1 MRRPLPT
8 LLTFLTFSS
17 FPNFVTAQAPY
28 VAPTDTAVVAK
39 LERWKDLKFGLL
51 MHWGP

>member
-1 MRRPLPT
+1 MRRPLST
-8 LLTFLTFSS
+8 LLFLPA
-17 FPNFVTAQAPY
+17 FPLFLSAQAPY